1 MVALTPSWRKIF
13 ATSLA
18 RCNDNAASR
27 FAPPAVG
34 CAYPVAVIVIARPN
48 FFRFKPNSLRVARFL
63 PLTSEEP
70 IPKNTFTE
78 SVPFSGTLVGEGD
91 GVGVGVAVLVGE
103 GDGVGV
109 GVFVG
114 EGDGVGV
121 GVGLTA
127 AGSIV

>member
-48 FFRFKPNSLRVARFL
+48 FFRFKPNFLRVARFL

-70 IPKNTFTE
+70 ISKNTFAD
-78 SVPFSGTLVGEGD
+78 SAFFNGPVVGEGVGVGVGEGV

-103 GDGVGV
+103 GVGV
-109 GVFVG
+109 
-114 EGDGVGV
+114 DASD
-121 GVGLTA
+121 T
-127 AGSIV
+127 